1 MKNET
6 ITRFERSFESCYAEM
21 IHIKKQKDI
30 NIMKEGGKILARIM
44 DELSRKVKPGISTN
58 ELNRVSEGLVLDY
71 KAEPAFKG
79 YEGFPNALCTS
90 VNAEAIVHAVPTDY
104 ILQDGD
110 IVSLDL
116 GIKYRG
122 FYSDMAV
129 TIPVGNVEYETMRLL
144 KTTKKALKIG
154 IKKARAG
161 NTVGDV
167 GNTIQRFVEYQGFG
181 VVRDLCGHGIGR
193 NLHEEPQVPNYG
205 KRHKGQEL
213 KEGMVICIEPM
224 VTMGDWRLIKTG
236 DGFGWTTK
244 DGSLSCHFEHT
255 VAITKTGGK
264 ILTTL

>member
-1 MKNET
+1 
-6 ITRFERSFESCYAEM
+6 M
-21 IHIKKQKDI
+21 ILVKKQKDI
-30 NIMKEGGKILARIM
+30 NIMKEGGKILARII
-44 DELSRKVKPGISTN
+44 DELSRKVKPGVSTE
-58 ELNRVSEGLVLDY
+58 ELDRASEALILDY

-79 YEGFPNALCTS
+79 YGGFPSALCVS
-90 VNAEAIVHAVPTDY
+90 VNAEAIVHGVPTDY
-104 ILQDGD
+104 VLQEGD

-129 TIPVGNVEYETMRLL
+129 TLSVGDVEPETARLL
-144 KTTKKALKIG
+144 RTTKKALKIG

-161 NTVGDV
+161 NTVGDI
-167 GNTIQRFVEYQGFG
+167 GNTIQRFVEYQGFN

-236 DGFGWTTK
+236 DGFGYTTK
-244 DGSLSCHFEHT
+244 DGSLSAHFEHML
-255 VAITKTGGK
+255 VVTKDGGK

>member
-1 MKNET
+1 MN
-6 ITRFERSFESCYAEM
+6 S
-21 IHIKKQKDI
+21 IKKQKEI
-30 NIMKEGGKILARIM
+30 NIMKEGGKILAQIM
-44 DELSRKVKPGISTN
+44 DELSKQVKPGVSAE
-58 ELNRVSEGLVLDY
+58 ELDRAGEALVLDY

-79 YEGFPNALCTS
+79 YDGFPSALCVS
-90 VNAEAIVHAVPTDY
+90 VNAEAIVHGVPTSY
-104 ILQDGD
+104 ILQEGD

-129 TIPVGNVEYETMRLL
+129 TLAVGEVDSETMRLL
-144 KTTKKALKIG
+144 RTTKKALKIG

-205 KRHKGQEL
+205 KRHKGEEL

-236 DGFGWTTK
+236 DGFGFTTK
-244 DGSLSCHFEHT
+244 DGSLSAHFEHT
-255 VAITKTGGK
+255 VAITKNGGK